1 MSVAKSA
8 VGDEAPGAVSASHA
22 GSRLPFIDNLR
33 WVMILLVLSMHA
45 ADTYSPLGNWYFVDR
60 RPIGL
65 PTLAFF
71 AGWQMF
77 LQSFFMGLLF
87 FIAGCFV
94 SASLDRKGPKRF
106 LRDRL
111 VRLGLPVLL
120 YMLVIGPVTEYYVA
134 HSWNSTE
141 PTSFGHEWIKHIAN
155 GQVWQENGPLW
166 FCLALLVFSAA
177 YVGLSVTFPTRFGRG
192 AVVRPLPRPAQVIGF
207 AVLMAVGT
215 FAVRLSNPPSLFN
228 LPLRDFAQY
237 VLLFGAGIVAARGR
251 WLTQLRAQTSIAP
264 LAATV
269 VAGLAV
275 LFALL
280 YAGGFAKG
288 NGAFYYGGAHWQCVA
303 FALWES
309 SVCVA
314 MGVVLLRLFRGS
326 FDHQGVCAH
335 FLSDKAFAVYT
346 IHPPILIMGARLIQP
361 LQWPSVAMFGTL
373 WALAGVGSFASSAL
387 VFRRLPLLGR
397 IL

>member
-1 MSVAKSA
+1 MSVAKGA

-60 RPIGL
+60 RPTGL

-94 SASLDRKGPKRF
+94 PASLDRKGPKRF

-120 YMLVIGPVTEYYVA
+120 YMLVIGPVTEYYAA

-177 YVGLSVTFPTRFGRG
+177 YVGLSVGFPTRFGRG
-192 AVVRPLPRPAQVIGF
+192 GVVRPLPRAAHVTAF
-207 AVLMAVGT
+207 AAVMAAVT
-215 FAVRLSNPPSLFN
+215 FAVRLSNLPSVFN

-251 WLTQLRAQTSIAP
+251 WLTQLRAQPSIVP
-264 LAATV
+264 LSATI

-288 NGAFYYGGAHWQCVA
+288 NGAFYYGGVHWQCAA

-309 SVCVA
+309 SACAV
-314 MGVVLLRLFRGS
+314 MGVVLLRLFRGR
-326 FDHQGVCAH
+326 FDHQGVHAR
-335 FLSDKAFAVYT
+335 FLSDNAFAVYA
-346 IHPPILIMGARLIQP
+346 IHPPILIMSARLTQS
-361 LQWPSVAMFGTL
+361 LQWPSVTLFATL
-373 WALAGVGSFASSAL
+373 WALAGIGSFAASAL
-387 VFRRLPLLGR
+387 VVRRLPLLKQ

>member
-1 MSVAKSA
+1 MSREGGQARNAAS
-8 VGDEAPGAVSASHA
+8 VGHPS
-22 GSRLPFIDNLR
+22 SRLPFIDNLR
-33 WVMILLVLSMHA
+33 WVMIVLVLSMHS

-60 RPIGL
+60 RPIDL

-87 FIAGCFV
+87 FVAGCFV
-94 SASLDRKGPKRF
+94 PASLDRKGPRRF

-120 YMLVIGPVTEYYVA
+120 YMLVIGPLTEYYAA
-134 HSWNSTE
+134 HSWNSTL
-141 PTSFGHEWIKHIAN
+141 PTSFAHEWVKHIAN

-177 YVGLSVTFPTRFGRG
+177 YVGLSVSFPTRFGRD
-192 AVVRPLPRPAQVIGF
+192 AVVRPIPRPAHVASF
-207 AVLMAVGT
+207 AALMAAAT
-215 FAVRLSNPPSLFN
+215 FAVRLSSPPTVFN

-237 VLLFGAGIVAARGR
+237 ALLFGAGIVAARGN
-251 WLTQLRAQTSIAP
+251 WLTQLRAQASIAP
-264 LAATV
+264 LATAV
-269 VAGLAV
+269 VAGLAA
-275 LFALL
+275 LFELL
-280 YAGGFAKG
+280 YAGGFARG
-288 NGAFYYGGAHWQCVA
+288 NGAFYYGGAHWQCAA

-309 SVCVA
+309 AACVA
-314 MGVVLLRLFRGS
+314 MGVGLLSLFRAR
-326 FDHQGVCAH
+326 FDRQGERAH
-335 FLSDKAFAVYT
+335 FLSDNAFAVYA
-346 IHPPILIMGARLIQP
+346 IHPPILIMSARLIQP
-361 LQWPSVAMFGTL
+361 LHWPSVAMFALL

-387 VFRRLPLLGR
+387 VVRRLPLLNR